1 MSANEPDPQ
10 LFGSTKQKISL
21 GGQIFTH
28 TYFSFVHSKS
38 SPTASILQL
47 PTNGSMSMFP
57 SSFLEEA
64 SFCREGVQGQGEGEN
79 HQLLRQQSL
88 GCVAAH
94 GQGERFDE

>member
-21 GGQIFTH
+21 GGEIFTH

-38 SPTASILQL
+38 SPSASILQL
-47 PTNGSMSMFP
+47 PTNGSMFP
-57 SSFLEEA
+57 SSFPEEA
-64 SFCREGVQGQGEGEN
+64 SFCREGDQGHGEGEN